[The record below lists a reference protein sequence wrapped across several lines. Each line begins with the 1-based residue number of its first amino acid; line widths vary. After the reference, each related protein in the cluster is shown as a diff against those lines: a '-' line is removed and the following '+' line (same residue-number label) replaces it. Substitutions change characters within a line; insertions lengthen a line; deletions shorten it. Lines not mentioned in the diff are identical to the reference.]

1 MKHSSPRPSHDD
13 DVIVIIMEMSM
24 MIIMEMVMMII
35 MDIIMM
41 IIMEITVTIIYA
53 DKGLNLYFY
62 FKLMVA

>member
-1 MKHSSPRPSHDD
+1 
-13 DVIVIIMEMSM
+13 M